1 MSVSLS
7 AWGHPDWGCPDHSDK
22 VKDPN
27 PNTPEGENPCGG
39 NSYTYY
45 HKRWITTKTVNWDWF
60 YCAKSKKCI
69 HRSGRCD
76 MIPNP
81 ACTFRNNQTG
91 ETITEDEDGCD
102 YTSEGLITNSATYKC
117 QSRNHNEKS
126 LAVLST
132 FFNQTGSSWEEGF
145 QYNQT
150 AIASGTIVNI
160 RATRCD
166 AIIECMDALD
176 EKGCGMEVYESI
188 LVGKTLLT
196 YIFCQDFFMH
206 FLYM

>member
-1 MSVSLS
+1 
-7 AWGHPDWGCPDHSDK
+7 
-22 VKDPN
+22 
-27 PNTPEGENPCGG
+27 
-39 NSYTYY
+39 
-45 HKRWITTKTVNWDWF
+45 
-60 YCAKSKKCI
+60 
-69 HRSGRCD
+69 

-91 ETITEDEDGCD
+91 KTISEDEEGCD
-102 YTSEGLITNSATYKC
+102 YMSKGLITKSATYPC

-132 FFNQTGSSWEEGF
+132 FFNLTAARRERNQTAGF

-150 AIASGTIVNI
+150 AIASGSIVNI

-176 EKGCGMEVYESI
+176 EKGCGMEVDETI
-188 LVGKTLLT
+188 LVGKTLVTLLLGFS
-196 YIFCQDFFMH
+196 YFVFSS
-206 FLYM
+206 

>member
-1 MSVSLS
+1 
-7 AWGHPDWGCPDHSDK
+7 
-22 VKDPN
+22 
-27 PNTPEGENPCGG
+27 
-39 NSYTYY
+39 
-45 HKRWITTKTVNWDWF
+45 
-60 YCAKSKKCI
+60 
-69 HRSGRCD
+69 

-91 ETITEDEDGCD
+91 KTISEDEEGCD
-102 YTSEGLITNSATYKC
+102 YLSKGLITKSATHPC

-126 LAVLST
+126 LAVLAT
-132 FFNQTGSSWEEGF
+132 FFNLTAAKRGFQSNPRYNQTAAGF

-150 AIASGTIVNI
+150 AIASGSIVNI

-176 EKGCGMEVYESI
+176 EKGCGMDVDETI

-196 YIFCQDFFMH
+196 LLSGFSYFYILHSCFFYDMGPS
-206 FLYM
+206 LY